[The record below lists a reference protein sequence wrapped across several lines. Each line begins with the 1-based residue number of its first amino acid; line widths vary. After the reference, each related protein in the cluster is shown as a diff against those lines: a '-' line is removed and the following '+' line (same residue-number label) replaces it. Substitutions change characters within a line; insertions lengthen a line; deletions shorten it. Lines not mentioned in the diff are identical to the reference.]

1 MDDQNKIVIS
11 SSTKNL
17 ASVRKYIEE
26 KAKETGADADTINQI
41 VMSVDEACTNVI
53 KYAHKY
59 DTNKKIKIEVI
70 NSKKQFKVLITY
82 EGFEFDPNNVENPD
96 MEEYFAKCKVGG
108 LGIPMMKKFM
118 NKIEY
123 KCCSPNINF
132 LTLTKSLS

>member
-17 ASVRKYIEE
+17 ARVRKYIEV

-53 KYAHKY
+53 KYAHHY
-59 DTNKKIKIEVI
+59 DTNKKINIEVFQ
-70 NSKKQFKVLITY
+70 SKKQFKVNITY
-82 EGFEFDPNNVENPD
+82 EGLEFDPNNVENPD

-123 KCCSPNINF
+123 RCGSPNVNY

>member
-1 MDDQNKIVIS
+1 LDDQNKIVIS

-17 ASVRKYIEE
+17 AGVRKYIEA
-26 KAKETGADADTINQI
+26 KAAETGADTNTINQI

-53 KYAHKY
+53 KYAHHY
-59 DTNKKIKIEVI
+59 DTNKKIKIEVLH
-70 NSKKQFKVLITY
+70 SKKHFKVLITY

-108 LGIPMMKKFM
+108 LGVPMMKKFM

-123 KCCSPNINF
+123 RCSSPNINF
-132 LTLTKSLS
+132 LTLTKSLE